1 MGPAFVAAVAY
12 VDPGNV
18 AANLAAGAGY
28 GYLLVWVLVVA
39 NVVAMLVQYL
49 SAKLGLVTGHSLPE
63 LVEGHCR
70 VVVVVWPIGFR
81 PSLSLPPLIWR
92 RSSVGRWPCS
102 FCSGSH

>member
-63 LVEGHCR
+63 LVG
-70 VVVVVWPIGFR
+70 GA
-81 PSLSLPPLIWR
+81 LPRRGSRLAFQSEEQLIKPALT
-92 RSSVGRWPCS
+92 V
-102 FCSGSH
+102 

>member
-1 MGPAFVAAVAY
+1 RCWCSICPPSS
-12 VDPGNV
+12 DWLPDIPCP
-18 AANLAAGAGY
+18 NL
-28 GYLLVWVLVVA
+28 
-39 NVVAMLVQYL
+39 
-49 SAKLGLVTGHSLPE
+49 S
-63 LVEGHCR
+63 EGHCR

>member
-1 MGPAFVAAVAY
+1 MWRFGAPCLRGHDGDVSNRVIRLMGPAFVAAVAY

-63 LVEGHCR
+63 LVGGALPR
-70 VVVVVWPIGFR
+70 
-81 PSLSLPPLIWR
+81 LSLI
-92 RSSVGRWPCS
+92 
-102 FCSGSH
+102 HI